1 MRRLYFVRHG
11 KPEFPNGE
19 KCCIGWT
26 DLPLSEEGRSQMAEM
41 AKKLETEE
49 IERIYTSPLKRCV
62 ESAKILS
69 GGRIPIEIAEDL
81 KEIGMGA
88 WEGLP
93 FSVIRERYPQDYEE
107 RGRDIAYFCP
117 QGGESFTMCQKRAVQ
132 AFRRISR
139 ESRGNVILMTHAGV
153 NRALISYLENRNLR
167 DLLSIPQEY
176 AQIYTHTERIYDA
189 LIVAA
194 GRSSRMGAFK
204 PLLKLNG
211 RRMIDWEL
219 DTLRQGGAREIA
231 VVTGRQKE
239 ELEEAVKAHVFE
251 YPGTVTCLHNADYQ
265 QTAMFDSVSIGL
277 RYFLKKKTL
286 PEGKTLD
293 GIFFLPVDV
302 PLFTRF
308 TMECEK
314 KAFVQEEGDVF
325 CPCFAGRSGHPL
337 LIRTEV
343 LERLLSHNG
352 ERGLQGACE
361 RLGSRVFAVPV
372 LDLGAVLDADTPEDV
387 LRLEEYQKKRKIPDA
402 AMCREILS
410 WFQVREETRMHCE
423 AVADFARALA
433 AACNHAWKEQGKQDF
448 LNPELAYAA
457 GLLHDVAKG
466 KADHAADG
474 ARWLSQL
481 GHEPVAELVRVHMDL
496 PEEYLRTLNEGLL
509 VYLADKMMAKN
520 VPVTV
525 EERFA
530 PKREKLKG
538 NPGALSSLE
547 TRYQKAKQAE
557 KMTEDLIGPVYE
569 LACASQSASMP
580 SV

>member
-1 MRRLYFVRHG
+1 MRNLYVVRHG

-26 DLPLSEEGRSQMAEM
+26 DLPLSEEGRRQMEEM
-41 AKKLETEE
+41 AKTLETEG
-49 IERIYTSPLKRCV
+49 IERIYTSPLKRCM
-62 ESAKILS
+62 ESAQIIS
-69 GGRIPIEIAEDL
+69 GGRIPIEAAEEL

-93 FSVIRERYPQDYEE
+93 FSVIRERYPQAYEE
-107 RGRDIAYFCP
+107 RGKDIAYFCP
-117 QGGESFTMCQKRAVQ
+117 QGGESFTLCQKRVVQ
-132 AFRRISR
+132 AFRRIRR
-139 ESRGNVILMTHAGV
+139 ETRGNVILMAHAGV

-176 AQIYTHTERIYDA
+176 ADVYTHTESVYDA

-204 PLLKLNG
+204 PLLALNG
-211 RRMIDWEL
+211 KRVLDWEL
-219 DTLRQGGAREIA
+219 DTLRQGGAREIV

-239 ELEEAVKAHVFE
+239 DVEEAVRAHSFE
-251 YPGTVTCLHNADYQ
+251 CSGKVTCLHNPDY
-265 QTAMFDSVSIGL
+265 AENEMFDSVCLGL
-277 RYFLKKKTL
+277 RYFLNKKNS
-286 PEGKTLD
+286 PEGRTLD

-314 KAFVQEEGDVF
+314 KAFSQGEGEVF
-325 CPCFAGRSGHPL
+325 CPCVEGSAGHPL
-337 LIRTEV
+337 LIRTEGINA
-343 LERLLSHNG
+343 LLAHHG

-361 RLGSRVFAVPV
+361 RLGNRVVPVPV
-372 LDLGAVLDADTPEDV
+372 LDLGVVLDADTPEEFS
-387 LRLEEYQKKRKIPDA
+387 RLEAYQREREIPDA
-402 AMCREILS
+402 GMCQAILC
-410 WFQVREETRMHCE
+410 WFQVKEETRRHSE
-423 AVADFARALA
+423 AVGRFAKALTE
-433 AACNHAWKEQGKQDF
+433 ACNQALKAQGKEAV
-448 LNPELAYAA
+448 LNPKLSYAA

-466 KADHAADG
+466 KADHASEG

-481 GHEPVAELVRVHMDL
+481 GHKPVAELVNVHMDL
-496 PEEYLRTLNEGLL
+496 PDSYLTTLNEGVL

-530 PKREKLKG
+530 PKREKFKG
-538 NPGALSSLE
+538 NPRALSSLE
-547 TRYQKAKQAE
+547 KRYQRAKQAE
-557 KMTEDLIGPVYE
+557 KMTEALIGSVYE
-569 LACASQSASMP
+569 LACTSQAAAMEKC
-580 SV
+580 